1 MTNSGFLCIGIMING
16 IERAREEL
24 SITFQHTKVILG
36 AFLVSFGGGS
46 GRSEKWKNFKPE
58 CQFGKL

>member
-1 MTNSGFLCIGIMING
+1 MING

-24 SITFQHTKVILG
+24 SITFQHIKVILG
-36 AFLVSFGGGS
+36 TFLVLFGGGS